1 MTVSQDLQPQGIGAG
16 YLRRVHHV
24 ALNVRDMDRSRY
36 FYGTI
41 LGLHE
46 LSGEEVPKTLTKL
59 VAAGKVANFMTPDG
73 TVIDLFWEPDLLPA
87 HEDPEQQFIRANHLA
102 FDIEPELFTRAV
114 EILKQNRVP
123 IANDVVTR
131 ATGKG
136 FYVYDPDG
144 FMVEIRCD
152 PQPIDN
158 K

>member
-1 MTVSQDLQPQGIGAG
+1 MTVSQDLQSQGIAAG
-16 YLRRVHHV
+16 HLRRVHHL
-24 ALNVRDMDRSRY
+24 ALNVRDMKRSRY

-46 LSGEEVPKTLTKL
+46 LTGEEVPQTLTKL
-59 VAAGKVANFMTPDG
+59 VAAGRVANFITPDG
-73 TVIDLFWEPDLLPA
+73 TIIDLFWEPDLLPP
-87 HEDPEQQFIRANHLA
+87 HEDPERQFTRANHLA
-102 FDIEPELFTRAV
+102 FDIEPQLFDCAV

-152 PQPIDN
+152 PQPVDN
-158 K
+158 T